1 MITPDRKTAIQHAIV
16 RAISGFGVDHSISH
30 QSMGFVGL
38 CQMRLDIPRD
48 ELVEVLKSM
57 AGVILDLEAGQVRVP
72 TSYFTHLIN
81 RSFH

>member
-1 MITPDRKTAIQHAIV
+1 MIIPDRKTEIQHAII
-16 RAISGFGVDHSISH
+16 RAMSGFGVDHSISH

-57 AGVILDLEAGQVRVP
+57 AGVILDFEAGQVRIP
-72 TSYFTHLIN
+72 NTTS
-81 RSFH
+81 

>member
-1 MITPDRKTAIQHAIV
+1 MIIPDRKTEIQHAII
-16 RAISGFGVDHSISH
+16 RAMSGFGVDHTISH

-57 AGVILDLEAGQVRVP
+57 AGVILDFEAGQVRIP
-72 TSYFTHLIN
+72 NTTS
-81 RSFH
+81 